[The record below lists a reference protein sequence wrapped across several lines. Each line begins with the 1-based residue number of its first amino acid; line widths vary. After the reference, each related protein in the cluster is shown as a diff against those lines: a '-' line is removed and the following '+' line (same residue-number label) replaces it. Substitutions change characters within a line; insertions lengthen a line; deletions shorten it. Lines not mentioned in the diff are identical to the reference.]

1 MLSFLARDD
10 IRIEWKVRNCYRYE
24 DVLMIL
30 FEELEK
36 GRALLRMSTAGLV
49 NVLVELSARLF
60 IWLLSRGSRY
70 KWGHLGPGEK
80 VPIWKGFTSFL
91 MELPI
96 FPLQTWRK
104 AAQQWLALYSC
115 RAGGQGG
122 NPREDPGRQTKTK

>member
-60 IWLLSRGSRY
+60 IWLLRRGSRY

-80 VPIWKGFTSFL
+80 VPIWKGFTS
-91 MELPI
+91 
-96 FPLQTWRK
+96 
-104 AAQQWLALYSC
+104 YSLKLFDGVANISATDVEESSSAV
-115 RAGGQGG
+115 AGSLFM
-122 NPREDPGRQTKTK
+122 